1 INPTRLTKDKLET
14 ELDKRKIDY
23 KGLKRNE
30 LVNILQE
37 KMTQE
42 ILSLDINA

>member
-1 INPTRLTKDKLET
+1 DKLET
-14 ELDKRKIDY
+14 ELEKRKIDY

-42 ILSLDINA
+42 ILSPDVNA